1 MTVKNVVK
9 AALLCCF
16 LAPIAVVAQR
26 EQRTPE
32 ERANRQTEW
41 MKKNLSITPEQSI
54 KAHDIFLVHARAV
67 ESAPRGAGRREL
79 MKSEMNARDNE
90 LRGVLTA
97 DQFSRYQQHEEEMR
111 EKMQQRRAMKE

>member
-9 AALLCCF
+9 AALLCV
-16 LAPIAVVAQR
+16 LAPIAVAAQR

-54 KAHDIFLVHARAV
+54 KAHDIFLVHARSV

-79 MKSEMNARDNE
+79 IKSEMNARDNE

-97 DQFSRYQQHEEEMR
+97 DQFSRYRQREEEMR
-111 EKMQQRRAMKE
+111 EKMQQRREMKQ